1 MAFSMSHFSAPPS
14 PPTGTAA
21 VVGLVGLVVVVA
33 VAVVVCPTPAVI
45 DVIKAPVVVRA
56 VVVLGVV
63 VVVDVVVEVATENNG
78 DVSGR
83 QRPLTQPVVVPL
95 AAVGQALQAAPTV
108 SIGCPIK
115 LPAGP

>member
-1 MAFSMSHFSAPPS
+1 MAFLMSHFSAPPS

-33 VAVVVCPTPAVI
+33 VAVVICPTPAVI
-45 DVIKAPVVVRA
+45 DVIEAPVVVRA
-56 VVVLGVV
+56 V

-95 AAVGQALQAAPTV
+95 AAVGQALQAAPMV